1 MKRNAKIIGV
11 GVLLYLLGN
20 TVFETIIEY
29 IESIYTIS
37 LYGIFPYTRVALLI
51 LAIVLMRK
59 RIKENQLQVSHDAV

>member
-29 IESIYTIS
+29 IESIYPIS